1 VAEHSGTNKY
11 FEDTKY
17 YLKRAAET
25 AKRGVEEEIGPL
37 QDRVQEL
44 IGEEEPEPEPS
55 RVEQLR
61 EDLNELQTR
70 AEGEAKKALNDA
82 RDRLD
87 QVGGESD
94 AEDNS

>member
-1 VAEHSGTNKY
+1 MNKH

-17 YLKRAAET
+17 YLKRATET

-37 QDRVQEL
+37 QDRLQEL
-44 IGEEEPEPEPS
+44 IGGEEEPEPEPT

-70 AEGEAKKALNDA
+70 AEGEAKEALNDA

-87 QVGGESD
+87 QVGGGSD
-94 AEDNS
+94 DEDNS